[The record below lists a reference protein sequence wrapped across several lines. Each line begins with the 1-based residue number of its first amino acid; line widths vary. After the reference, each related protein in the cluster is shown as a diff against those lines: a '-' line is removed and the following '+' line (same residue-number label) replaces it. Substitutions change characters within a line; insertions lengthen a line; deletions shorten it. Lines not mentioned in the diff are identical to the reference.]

1 MSQFLINKPD
11 RQSVQQISFN
21 ISLRGTDSNMTSN
34 FGAKQENDRFSSI
47 MGGLPQFNTIML
59 SQIGNDKSVD
69 QKEIKQAIDVLQQSM
84 NDRRVTMQNVEGPE
98 QMNQISLDL
107 NADKILKEEDSNNQ
121 SESHSSEVFKST
133 QKDQIY

>member
-1 MSQFLINKPD
+1 
-11 RQSVQQISFN
+11 
-21 ISLRGTDSNMTSN
+21 
-34 FGAKQENDRFSSI
+34 
-47 MGGLPQFNTIML
+47 
-59 SQIGNDKSVD
+59 
-69 QKEIKQAIDVLQQSM
+69 M

-107 NADKILKEEDSNNQ
+107 NADKILKEEDNNNQ

>member
-69 QKEIKQAIDVLQQSM
+69 QKEIK
-84 NDRRVTMQNVEGPE
+84 
-98 QMNQISLDL
+98 
-107 NADKILKEEDSNNQ
+107 
-121 SESHSSEVFKST
+121 
-133 QKDQIY
+133 

>member
-1 MSQFLINKPD
+1 
-11 RQSVQQISFN
+11 
-21 ISLRGTDSNMTSN
+21 
-34 FGAKQENDRFSSI
+34 
-47 MGGLPQFNTIML
+47 
-59 SQIGNDKSVD
+59 
-69 QKEIKQAIDVLQQSM
+69 M

-107 NADKILKEEDSNNQ
+107 NADKILKKEEDNNNQ